1 MEDSRIFPFA
11 RNLDPRAQEFIP
23 LNPISSHFYFPY
35 TSPPPPPLPPPLPP
49 SSYGL
54 SPTEPRVFTFFNLP
68 PHPMMFSSPP
78 PPQPQPLPPP
88 RPCFSGVSAAQRPP
102 TPSNSPTRSL
112 SLISVPRDVT
122 ESTVRRD
129 LEVFGDVRGVQME
142 RISEGIVTV
151 HFYDIRDAKRAVRD
165 VCGRHMQQQARLSGS
180 SGGGGGGGNVWSS
193 PSSSSSARGF
203 VSGRH
208 VWAQFVVPATSAV
221 PGGCNQGTLVIF
233 NLDPE
238 VSSIDLRQIF
248 QVYGPIKEL
257 RETPYKKHQRFVEFY
272 DVRDAAR
279 AFDRMN
285 GEEIG
290 GKQVVIEFSRPGG
303 LKNRFRSSRLPQL
316 PFQPLQPPPILN
328 PPYLRQSVT
337 LMKDKN
343 KIVSP
348 SNGVIA
354 VNASM
359 RSLSI
364 IDDVDNKTR
373 GAESECAETKS
384 KNMAKW
390 GKKRQMKNME
400 LSQFLISE
408 ETMEDPSCRD
418 PRTTLM
424 IKNIPNK
431 YSQKLLL
438 DMLDKHCIHINE
450 GIAEDHHEHESLHQ
464 PFSSYDFVYLP
475 MDFNN
480 KCNVGYGFVNM
491 TSPEAAWRFYKAFNH
506 QRWEVF
512 NSRKICQI
520 TYARVQGLEDLKEH
534 FKSSKFPCEAE
545 LYLPVVFSP
554 PRDGKQLPEPVSINI
569 NGCIKLNHS
578 RIEQMD
584 GQDHSESG
592 SCCDSDHDNSHEDGF
607 SGSSVD
613 EGRSFTVE
621 GETSF

>member
-1 MEDSRIFPFA
+1 MEDSRLFPFVG
-11 RNLDPRAQEFIP
+11 NLDPRAQEFIP
-23 LNPISSHFYFPY
+23 FNPISSGFHFPY
-35 TSPPPPPLPPPLPP
+35 TPPPPQLPPPLPP

-54 SPTEPRVFTFFNLP
+54 SPTEPRVFTFFNIP
-68 PHPMMFSSPP
+68 PHPMMFSPP
-78 PPQPQPLPPP
+78 PPQPPPPPP
-88 RPCFSGVSAAQRPP
+88 RPCFNGVSAAQRLPL
-102 TPSNSPTRSL
+102 PSNTPTRSL

-129 LEVFGDVRGVQME
+129 LEVYGDVRGVQME

-151 HFYDIRDAKRAVRD
+151 HFYDIRDAKRAVRE
-165 VCGRHMQQQARLSGS
+165 VCGRHMQQQARGGS
-180 SGGGGGGGNVWSS
+180 VWSS
-193 PSSSSSARGF
+193 PSTSSARGF
-203 VSGRH
+203 VSGRP

-238 VSSIDLRQIF
+238 VSSITLRQIF

-272 DVRDAAR
+272 DLRDAAR

-285 GEEIG
+285 GKEIG

-303 LKNRFRSSRLPQL
+303 IKNRFRSSRQPQL
-316 PFQPLQPPPILN
+316 PFQPLRQPPILI
-328 PPYLRQSVT
+328 PPLRQSVT
-337 LMKDKN
+337 FIKDKN
-343 KIVSP
+343 KNVSP
-348 SNGVIA
+348 KNGVIT
-354 VNASM
+354 VDASM
-359 RSLSI
+359 RSLCI
-364 IDDVDNKTR
+364 IDVDDNKTR
-373 GAESECAETKS
+373 GTRGTESECVETKS
-384 KNMAKW
+384 KNVAKW

-450 GIAEDHHEHESLHQ
+450 AITEEHNKHESHHQ
-464 PFSSYDFVYLP
+464 PYSSYDFVYLP

-491 TSPEAAWRFYKAFNH
+491 TSPEAAWRFYKAFH
-506 QRWEVF
+506 GQRWEVF
-512 NSRKICQI
+512 NSHKICQI

-554 PRDGKQLPEPVSINI
+554 PRDGKQLTEPVSINI
-569 NGCIKLNHS
+569 TINGCTRLNHNHF
-578 RIEQMD
+578 EQIV
-584 GQDHSESG
+584 GQDHFLSG

-613 EGRSFTVE
+613 CGRSITVE

>member
-1 MEDSRIFPFA
+1 MDGSRVFPFA
-11 RNLDPRAQEFIP
+11 GNLDPRAQEFIP

-35 TSPPPPPLPPPLPP
+35 TSPPPPPPLPPPPLPP
-49 SSYGL
+49 SSYGS
-54 SPTEPRVFTFFNLP
+54 SPPFTFFNLPP
-68 PHPMMFSSPP
+68 PHPMMFSSSPPPPPRQPPP
-78 PPQPQPLPPP
+78 PPQPP
-88 RPCFSGVSAAQRPP
+88 RPCFNGVSASQRLAP
-102 TPSNSPTRSL
+102 PSNSPTRSL

-142 RISEGIVTV
+142 RISDGIVTV

-165 VCGRHMQQQARLSGS
+165 VCGRHMQQQARLSG
-180 SGGGGGGGNVWSS
+180 GNGGGGNVWSS
-193 PSSSSSARGF
+193 PPSSSSARGF
-203 VSGRH
+203 VSGRT
-208 VWAQFVVPATSAV
+208 VWAQFVVPETSAV

-303 LKNRFRSSRLPQL
+303 LKNKFRSSRLLQL
-316 PFQPLQPPPILN
+316 PFQPPPVLS
-328 PPYLRQSVT
+328 PPLRQSVN
-337 LMKDKN
+337 LVKDKN

-348 SNGVIA
+348 NNGVIA

-359 RSLSI
+359 RSLCI
-364 IDDVDNKTR
+364 VNDVDDKTR
-373 GAESECAETKS
+373 GAESECVETKS
-384 KNMAKW
+384 KNMAKY
-390 GKKRQMKNME
+390 GKKRQIKNME

-408 ETMEDPSCRD
+408 ETMENPSCRD

-450 GIAEDHHEHESLHQ
+450 AIAGEHPE

-491 TSPEAAWRFYKAFNH
+491 TTPEAAWRFYKAFH
-506 QRWEVF
+506 LQHWEVF

-520 TYARVQGLEDLKEH
+520 TYARVQCLEDLKEH

-545 LYLPVVFSP
+545 VYLPVVFWP
-554 PRDGKQLPEPVSINI
+554 PRDGKQLTEPVSINI
-569 NGCIKLNHS
+569 NGCIKLNQS
-578 RIEQMD
+578 RLEQMD

-592 SCCDSDHDNSHEDGF
+592 SCCDSDHDHNSHEDGF
-607 SGSSVD
+607 SGSSID
-613 EGRSFTVE
+613 GGGRSITVE